1 MCRGANIPPS
11 LPLCPRPSLS
21 FFSIPVTSLFAF
33 PSSWPSLFRF
43 EFNDGKCTLA
53 KSISCSFPPSSL
65 SLRSPFL
72 YALPLAAPS
81 VLLVATVCPRLDRR
95 FFGRINLI
103 KTIRYETFFIERE
116 EWAAV
121 LRYGLATNDV
131 HRFVSFP
138 FLPFHLSKNIVAMPR
153 KSFAFR
159 SRDVFV
165 DGRGEDGGFFYFENS
180 L

>member
-1 MCRGANIPPS
+1 MCRGANISPS
-11 LPLCPRPSLS
+11 LCPRPSLS

-33 PSSWPSLFRF
+33 PFSWPSLFRF